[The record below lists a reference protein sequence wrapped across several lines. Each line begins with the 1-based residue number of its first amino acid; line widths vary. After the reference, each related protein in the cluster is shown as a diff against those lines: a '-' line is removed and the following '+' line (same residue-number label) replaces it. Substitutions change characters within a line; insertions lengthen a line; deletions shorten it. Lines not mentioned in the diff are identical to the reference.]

1 MGSFNVYLFNKL
13 VFPTVPSPII
23 AILIIFRSI
32 RMALK
37 NFKYNMLFKELVG
50 QGLLLEEL
58 DDYTKT
64 VLMHFK
70 QQHSR
75 NASNIEASIDIQLAK
90 GNKLVEHAVN
100 DNITREVLKT
110 FLSKTMDIE
119 DILQKIAQEE
129 EKRDLLIDKF
139 DQLVSGFEER
149 LQSLD
154 DQFSLENLNQ
164 ELFECSTENEIKTAI
179 DSQLKRLDDD
189 AQYLEQI
196 QTEIPNY
203 DNLKIIRNN
212 LLTNNAL
219 LQEKEKQFKVLK
231 EALSQMKLRLKDF

>member
-1 MGSFNVYLFNKL
+1 
-13 VFPTVPSPII
+13 
-23 AILIIFRSI
+23 
-32 RMALK
+32 MALK

>member
-1 MGSFNVYLFNKL
+1 
-13 VFPTVPSPII
+13 
-23 AILIIFRSI
+23 
-32 RMALK
+32 MALK

-196 QTEIPNY
+196 QIEIPNY
-203 DNLKIIRNN
+203 ENLKINRNN
-212 LLTNNAL
+212 LLTNNTL